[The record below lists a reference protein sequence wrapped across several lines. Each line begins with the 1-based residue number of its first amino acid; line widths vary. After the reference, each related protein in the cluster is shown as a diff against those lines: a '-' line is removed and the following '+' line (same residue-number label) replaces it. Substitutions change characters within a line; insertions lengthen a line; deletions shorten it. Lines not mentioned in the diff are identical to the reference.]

1 MVPMWWKRPYEFCLC
16 GIQLKTVH
24 AHPAGNV
31 FDVTLKAG
39 CCNGENK
46 KNDNTSV
53 EQAYSKTR

>member
-1 MVPMWWKRPYEFCLC
+1 
-16 GIQLKTVH
+16 
-24 AHPAGNV
+24 
-31 FDVTLKAG
+31 VTLKAG